1 MNNYLEEELEAVEVL
16 PESNEVE
23 ASDVAEEA
31 IEENNE
37 KEIINSNDN
46 ENTEVVV
53 EAENASTAATIVSPV
68 PDIVPVYCTATLENC
83 PDGVLSQD
91 YGDSIRRF
99 LFSEQHLQQNTAS
112 SHFQHSSCRSFR
124 SNITPTQY

>member
-23 ASDVAEEA
+23 ASDVAEED
-31 IEENNE
+31 IEENDE

-53 EAENASTAATIVSPV
+53 DEENASTAATIVSTV

-83 PDGVLSQD
+83 PDGVLSQEILSD
-91 YGDSIRRF
+91 DSY
-99 LFSEQHLQQNTAS
+99 LV
-112 SHFQHSSCRSFR
+112 
-124 SNITPTQY
+124 SNICNKTSHQHICNIHHADHLEATSTPTQY